1 VTAEP
6 LVSFRGLVNTWE
18 CDQMGHMNVQFY
30 THKTS
35 EALGNVGCAL
45 GLTADRLRQRNQDL
59 TPRAD
64 HIHFKREAHA
74 GDPLTMVSRVL
85 AADHDAIRVA
95 SEMVNVSSG
104 EIAATFD
111 TVLCCRNTVTGDTVP
126 FDDDI
131 LDAARKRIAGEAPAY
146 GATIAA
152 DPRVT
157 AETAVETHRGMC
169 NTWECDSQGF
179 VTPRFHIA
187 RFSDAAG
194 HVFAAFGLTGE
205 TLRANNWGMAAL
217 EYKLA
222 YRTPLRAGDTV
233 AVRTN
238 VLELANK
245 AIRLR
250 HDLVN
255 TAADTVATT
264 IEIVMVLFDTQ
275 ARRATPLSDDLR
287 RRIKDRWPDCTN
299 D

>member
-1 VTAEP
+1 V
-6 LVSFRGLVNTWE
+6 
-18 CDQMGHMNVQFY
+18 
-30 THKTS
+30 
-35 EALGNVGCAL
+35 GNVGCAI

-74 GDPLTMVSRVL
+74 GDPLTVESRVL
-85 AADHDAIRVA
+85 SADHAAIRVF

-104 EIAATFD
+104 DIAATFD
-111 TVLCCRNTVTGDTVP
+111 TVLCCRNTVTGDTVH

-131 LDAARKRIAGEAPAY
+131 LDAARPLIAGAGPDH
-146 GATIAA
+146 GGTIAA
-152 DPRVT
+152 DPR
-157 AETAVETHRGMC
+157 ANPDTAVETHRGMC

-194 HVFAAFGLTGE
+194 HVFAAFGLDGE
-205 TLRANNWGMAAL
+205 TLRAKNWGMAAL

-238 VLELANK
+238 VIELANK
-245 AIRLR
+245 VIRLR

-255 TAADTVATT
+255 TAEDAVATT
-264 IEIVMVLFDTQ
+264 IEIVMVLFDTK

-287 RRIKDRWPDCTN
+287 GRIKERWPDAT
-299 D
+299 DAQ